1 MFEKMMPWIQL
12 RLNADEDTA
21 EKYSDWLSATGAQAI
36 TFIDEKDTPIYEP
49 LPGDEVVYWN
59 NTVVMG
65 LYDASHDMDKV
76 ISYLKGIHPD
86 KDAMA
91 YKLEQLED
99 KDWER
104 EWMDN
109 FHPMKFGERLW
120 ICPSWLEV
128 PEPEAVNVMLD
139 PGLAFGTGTH
149 PTTALCLTWLD
160 GLDLKGKTVV
170 DFGCGSGILSLA
182 ALKLGAKKV
191 IGIDIDPQALEASL
205 ANAKRNNIEDR
216 LELYLP
222 KDQPTLKADIVV
234 ANILAGP
241 LRELAPVIIEFVGDK
256 GLLALSG
263 ILEEQAA
270 ELQLIYGKWCQMDPF
285 AVQEEWVRLSGIRKT
300 T

>member
-1 MFEKMMPWIQL
+1 
-12 RLNADEDTA
+12 
-21 EKYSDWLSATGAQAI
+21 
-36 TFIDEKDTPIYEP
+36 
-49 LPGDEVVYWN
+49 
-59 NTVVMG
+59 
-65 LYDASHDMDKV
+65 MDKV
-76 ISYLKGIHPD
+76 LSYLQGIHPD
-86 KDAMA
+86 KSQMK

-120 ICPSWLEV
+120 ICPSGLDV
-128 PEPEAVNVMLD
+128 PEPDAVNVMLD

-160 GLDLKGKTVV
+160 GLDLQDKTVV

-191 IGIDIDPQALEASL
+191 IGIDIDPQALQASL
-205 ANAKRNNIEDR
+205 ANAKRNNVDDR

-222 KDQPTLKADIVV
+222 KDLPSGKPQFKADVVV

-241 LRELAPVIIEFVGDK
+241 LRELAPTIIDFVGDK

-263 ILEEQAA
+263 ILEEQA
-270 ELQLIYGKWCQMDPF
+270 ESLQIIYSQWCDMAPVT
-285 AVQEEWVRLSGIRKT
+285 VQEEWVRLNGQKK
-300 T
+300 

>member
-1 MFEKMMPWIQL
+1 
-12 RLNADEDTA
+12 
-21 EKYSDWLSATGAQAI
+21 
-36 TFIDEKDTPIYEP
+36 
-49 LPGDEVVYWN
+49 
-59 NTVVMG
+59 MG
-65 LYDASHDMDKV
+65 LFEASHDMDKV
-76 ISYLKGIHPD
+76 IGYLQSIHPD
-86 KDAMA
+86 KAQMQ

-109 FHPMKFGERLW
+109 FHPMKFGRRLW
-120 ICPSWLEV
+120 VCPSWREV
-128 PEPEAVNVMLD
+128 PEPTAVNVMLD

-160 GLDLKGKTVV
+160 GLDLHNKTVV

-191 IGIDIDPQALEASL
+191 IGIDIDPQALQASL
-205 ANAKRNNIEDR
+205 ANAQRNNVADR

-222 KDQPTLKADIVV
+222 KDQPTLKADVVV

-241 LRELAPVIIEFVGDK
+241 LRELAPTIIDFVGDK

-263 ILEEQAA
+263 VLEEQA
-270 ELQLIYGKWCQMDPF
+270 ETLQEIYGQWCNMAPF
-285 AVQEEWVRLSGIRKT
+285 TVQEEWVRLNGQRF
-300 T
+300 